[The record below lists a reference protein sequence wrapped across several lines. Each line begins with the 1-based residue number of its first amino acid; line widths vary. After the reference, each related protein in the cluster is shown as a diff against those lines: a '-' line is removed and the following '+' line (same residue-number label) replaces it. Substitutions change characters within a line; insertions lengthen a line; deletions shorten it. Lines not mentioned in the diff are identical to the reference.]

1 MIRVAING
9 FGRIGRI
16 AFREMITEKEYNIV
30 AINDLS
36 NAEEL
41 CHLVKYDTNY
51 KSFHEDA
58 ISFEYDEIVIAGKKR
73 IKVFAEKD
81 PINLPWKEL
90 NVDLVLD
97 CTGKFKSY
105 EDAHKHI
112 DAGAKKV
119 LLSYPGTGNMKT
131 IVYGVNDNI
140 LDGSEV
146 VVSASSCTTNCLAPI
161 LNVINKNFGIEKGF
175 MTTVHAIT
183 NDQVTLDITHKKG
196 IMARRGRAAYENIIP
211 TSTGAASSIG
221 LVIPELQGR
230 MDGIS
235 YRVPVSD
242 GSLIDV
248 VLELKKDT
256 TIEEINEIIKNNQSE
271 ALKYTTDPIVSS
283 DIIGKRFGGL
293 VDGLLTNM
301 VSVNGKK
308 LFKIVGWYDNE
319 LGYTAQ
325 MLRTAKCM
333 FKNVN

>member
-16 AFREMITEKEYNIV
+16 AFREIITGRDFDIV

-41 CHLVKYDTNY
+41 CHLVKYDTIHR
-51 KSFHEDA
+51 SFHEDA
-58 ISFEYDEIVIAGKKR
+58 ISFENDEIVVANKKR

-81 PINLPWKEL
+81 PSNLPWKDL

-97 CTGKFKSY
+97 CTGKFKNY
-105 EDAHKHI
+105 EDAFKHI
-112 DAGAKKV
+112 EAGAKKV
-119 LLSYPGTGNMKT
+119 LLSYPGKGKMKT
-131 IVYGVNDNI
+131 IVYGVNENT
-140 LDGSEV
+140 LDGSEYI
-146 VVSASSCTTNCLAPI
+146 VSASSCTTNCLAPI
-161 LNVINKNFGIEKGF
+161 LKVINDAFGIEKGF

-183 NDQVTLDITHKKG
+183 NDQVTLDINHSKG
-196 IMARRGRAAYENIIP
+196 IFARRGRASSQNIIP

-221 LVIPELQGR
+221 LVIPELKGR

-235 YRVPVSD
+235 YRVPVPD

-248 VLELKKDT
+248 TLELKKDT
-256 TIEEINEIIKNNQSE
+256 TVEEVNKTIKENQND
-271 ALKYTTDPIVSS
+271 ALKYTEDPVVSS
-283 DIIGKRFGGL
+283 DIIGKRYGGL
-293 VDGLLTNM
+293 VDGLLTNF
-301 VSVNGKK
+301 VEVDGKK

-325 MLRTAKCM
+325 MLRTAKSM
-333 FKNVN
+333 FKN

>member
-16 AFREMITEKEYNIV
+16 AFREIITDNVFNVV

-41 CHLVKYDTNY
+41 CHLVKYDTIHR
-51 KSFHEDA
+51 SFHEDE
-58 ISFEYDEIVIAGKKR
+58 ITYENDEIVIAGKKH

-81 PINLPWKEL
+81 PSNLPWEEL

-97 CTGKFKSY
+97 CTGKFKTY

-112 DAGAKKV
+112 EAGAKKV
-119 LLSYPGTGNMKT
+119 LLSYPGKGNMKT
-131 IVYGVNDNI
+131 IVYGVNDNT
-140 LDGSEV
+140 LDGSEL

-161 LNVINKNFGIEKGF
+161 LNVINDNFGIEKGF

-183 NDQVTLDITHKKG
+183 NDQVTLDINHSKG
-196 IMARRGRAAYENIIP
+196 IYARRGRASSQNIIP

-221 LVIPELQGR
+221 LVIPDLKGK

-235 YRVPVSD
+235 YRVPVPD

-256 TIEEINEIIKNNQSE
+256 TKEEINEVFKNNQSD
-271 ALKYTTDPIVSS
+271 ALRYTTDPVVSS
-283 DIIGKRFGGL
+283 DIIGKRYGGL
-293 VDGLLTNM
+293 VDGLLTNE
-301 VSVNGKK
+301 VEVNGKK

-325 MLRTAKCM
+325 MLRTARCM
-333 FKNVN
+333 FK

>member
-16 AFREMITEKEYNIV
+16 AFREIITDNVFNVV

-41 CHLVKYDTNY
+41 CHLVKYDTIHR
-51 KSFHEDA
+51 SFHEDA
-58 ISFEYDEIVIAGKKR
+58 ITYENDEIVIAGKKH

-81 PINLPWKEL
+81 PSNLPWKEL

-97 CTGKFKSY
+97 CTGKFKTY
-105 EDAHKHI
+105 EDAYKHI
-112 DAGAKKV
+112 EAGAKKV
-119 LLSYPGTGNMKT
+119 LLSYPGKGEVKT
-131 IVYGVNDNI
+131 IVYGVNDNT
-140 LDGSEV
+140 LDGSEL

-161 LNVINKNFGIEKGF
+161 LNVINNNFGIEKGF

-183 NDQVTLDITHKKG
+183 NDQVTLDINHSKG
-196 IMARRGRAAYENIIP
+196 IYARRGRASSQNIIP

-221 LVIPELQGR
+221 LVIPDLKGK

-235 YRVPVSD
+235 YRVPVPD

-256 TIEEINEIIKNNQSE
+256 TKEEINEVFKNNQSD
-271 ALKYTTDPIVSS
+271 ALRYTTDPVVSS
-283 DIIGKRFGGL
+283 DIIGKRYGGL
-293 VDGLLTNM
+293 VDGLLTNE
-301 VSVNGKK
+301 VEVNGKK

-325 MLRTAKCM
+325 MLRTARCM
-333 FKNVN
+333 FK